1 MAALTGGP
9 PIAAFALTYG
19 YLSVATN
26 DLSAGVRQIDFQVNG
41 ETVDLTAMSSG
52 AWRSFAAGL
61 RGWQIPVQM
70 NTDVAAASFDSILW
84 SLYQT
89 AVAVE
94 IRATGAAVGTS
105 NPKWTG
111 TAILQSGSIFGG
123 SVGAAA
129 VTSFTLIGSGAV
141 TRATS

>member
-1 MAALTGGP
+1 M
-9 PIAAFALTYG
+9 AAFALTYG
-19 YLSVATN
+19 YLSVAAN
-26 DLSAGVRQIDFQVNG
+26 DLSAYVRQIDFQVNG

-52 AWRSFAAGL
+52 AWRSSAAGL
-61 RGWQIPVQM
+61 RGWQIPVQC
-70 NTDVAAASFDSILW
+70 NTDVAASALDSILW

-89 AVAVE
+89 SVAVE
-94 IRATGAAVGTS
+94 IRATGAAVGAS

-129 VTSFTLIGSGAV
+129 VTSFTLVGTGAI

>member
-1 MAALTGGP
+1 M
-9 PIAAFALTYG
+9 AAFALTYG
-19 YLSVATN
+19 YLSIATIDISADVRSI
-26 DLSAGVRQIDFQVNG
+26 DLQVNG
-41 ETVDLTAMSSG
+41 ETVDVTAMSSTS
-52 AWRSFAAGL
+52 WRSFVAGL
-61 RGWQIPVQM
+61 RSWMIPVTCNSDM
-70 NTDVAAASFDSILW
+70 AASALDSDLW

-111 TAILQSGSIFGG
+111 TAILVPGSIFGG
-123 SVGAAA
+123 SVGDASS
-129 VTSFTLIGSGAV
+129 TSFTLQGSGAL